1 MRDDW
6 GRVSSESTIEHY
18 IFELQM
24 GKGEYVVICSTSSRR
39 FFDME

>member
-6 GRVSSESTIEHY
+6 GRVSAESTIEYY

-24 GKGEYVVICSTSSRR
+24 GKVEYVVICSTSSRR